1 VPDDLTGPPATPDR
15 AATAPAAATPLVGT
29 PPAGQG
35 GARPPRRPSWLHA
48 ALLSFIV
55 IVVGGA
61 LGAAGY
67 RLERTYSVRPPAI
80 ARTSGGWTITGRR
93 LHEFSGLGMNGPRLI
108 WRDGASI
115 EYVHLGEGTIR
126 VLGPG
131 PGLYTTW
138 DPAIGPRYAVW
149 FEAERQASVA
159 AKAIVYDTQS
169 GRRWTAVD
177 VGSVRSYPAIS
188 GDVAVWCSART
199 IGVPSINGMRVGGG
213 EAFDVAAGTG
223 APVISGGLV
232 AWATSWTGPFVAA
245 DLAGG
250 TTWPVTASLT
260 SDKLTGIALAGRT
273 FVWGQGSDQ
282 TGSGVVAAVSVD
294 GGGTTTLASGLS
306 GLAGPAYD
314 GTTVVWAQRI
324 GDPSQLGASAHPF
337 GGFRVMGR
345 RLGGGP
351 AFLIAQVAGTVSEVA
366 VSDGVAAWI
375 ASEGGSS
382 WIQTTRIPR

>member
-1 VPDDLTGPPATPDR
+1 M
-15 AATAPAAATPLVGT
+15 AAAPVAAAAPAPAAPLVAGL
-29 PPAGQG
+29 PADRA
-35 GARPPRRPSWLHA
+35 GARPPRRPSWLRA
-48 ALLSFIV
+48 ALLSLIV
-55 IVVGGA
+55 IVAGGA

-67 RLERTYSVRPPAI
+67 RLERTYSIRPPAI
-80 ARTSGGWTITGRR
+80 ARAGEGWTITGRR

-131 PGLYTTW
+131 PGMYTTW

-159 AKAIVYDTQS
+159 AQAVVYDTQS
-169 GRRWTAVD
+169 GRRWTVAD
-177 VGSVRSYPAIS
+177 IGAARSYPAIS
-188 GDVAVWCSART
+188 GDVAVWCSAKT
-199 IGVPSINGMRVGGG
+199 IGVPSINGVRVGSG
-213 EAFDVAAGTG
+213 ESFDVAQGNG
-223 APVISGGLV
+223 APVVAGGLV

-245 DLAGG
+245 DLADG
-250 TTWPVTASLT
+250 TTWPVTAGLT

-273 FVWGQGSDQ
+273 LVWGQGSGE

-314 GTTVVWAQRI
+314 GTTVVWAQRV
-324 GDPSQLGASAHPF
+324 GDPPGVLGASAHPF
-337 GGFRVMGR
+337 GGSRVMGR
-345 RLGGGP
+345 RLGGGT

-382 WIQTTRIPR
+382 WIQTAAIPR